1 MTTVQSKCNLQTN
14 IILWMLIFK
23 CLWIKILYCTR
34 LRLSQTKA
42 TQLSTIVIHW
52 VGYFK
57 IWIKKLLELPL
68 FSFLHENIL
77 SMQPWQLCMSI
88 INSKHRMWNGCM
100 FNCLYDVFEVDWL
113 SSTLPS
119 VAGWWHGTGWRYS
132 MQGKGKES
140 SYLQSCTSD
149 MKLNLT
155 GDLKIKIN
163 FVSGWLGHWT
173 WTSSK

>member
-34 LRLSQTKA
+34 LRLSQAGA

-68 FSFLHENIL
+68 FTFLHENIL

-100 FNCLYDVFEVDWL
+100 FICLYDVFEVDWL
-113 SSTLPS
+113 RSTIRCWLMTWDWMEVFNARKRKRKQLSPELCQRYEAES
-119 VAGWWHGTGWRYS
+119 DWR
-132 MQGKGKES
+132 
-140 SYLQSCTSD
+140 
-149 MKLNLT
+149 
-155 GDLKIKIN
+155 
-163 FVSGWLGHWT
+163 LGN
-173 WTSSK
+173 